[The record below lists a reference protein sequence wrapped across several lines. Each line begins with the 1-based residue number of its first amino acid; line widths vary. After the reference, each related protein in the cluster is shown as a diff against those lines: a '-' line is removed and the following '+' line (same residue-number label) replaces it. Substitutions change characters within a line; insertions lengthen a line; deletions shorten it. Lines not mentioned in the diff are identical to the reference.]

1 MMLNR
6 RQFAVCVSA
15 AACAIA
21 PPGIAFAQGAR
32 QLKVLVG
39 YAPGG
44 AADAVA
50 RAVGECLRSSGYTV
64 IVDNKAG
71 AAGRLAIDALLAL
84 PADGSNLVIAPL
96 SNLTIYPHVYRSLR
110 YDPLKDLVP
119 VATASGMS
127 FGIAVGAS
135 NTAKTLQEYLALAKK
150 DPAMASY
157 GTPGAGTPMHFLGVM
172 LGREAKVALTH
183 VPYKGGSAALTDAIG
198 GALPAVITTL
208 PNLLPMHR
216 AGKLRILAI
225 SNAEPLATLPGVP
238 TFKAAGFPSLTMSEV
253 FGFFA
258 KAGTP
263 APMVNELNAAIGKAV
278 KSPAV
283 VAALN
288 KVEFEPRVSTP
299 AELGKQVRSEYET
312 WAKVVKSTG
321 YTPEE

>member
-1 MMLNR
+1 MPNR
-6 RQFAVCVSA
+6 RQFAACVVA

-21 PPGIAFAQGAR
+21 LPGETFAQGAR

-44 AADAVA
+44 AADTVA
-50 RAVGECLRSSGYTV
+50 RAVGEGLRSSGYTV
-64 IVDNKAG
+64 VVDNKAG
-71 AAGRLAIDALLAL
+71 ATGRLAIDALLAL
-84 PADGSNLVIAPL
+84 PADGAALVIAPL
-96 SNLTIYPHVYRSLR
+96 SNLTIYPHIYRSLR

-135 NTAKTLQEYLALAKK
+135 NPAKTLQEYLALAKK

-172 LGREAKVALTH
+172 LGREAKVTLTH

-198 GALPAVITTL
+198 GTLPAVITTL

-225 SNAEPLATLPGVP
+225 SNAEPLAALPGVP

-263 APMVNELNAAIGKAV
+263 APVVNGLNAAISNAV

-299 AELGKQVRSEYET
+299 AEMDKQVRSEYET